1 MRFLRFLSIV
11 CATLFLQ
18 NVVAQTAYDS
28 LSIVNAK
35 WNVTEFAPG
44 LTGRTAAFTDLYGG
58 PMYVSIVEVNAK
70 LRRGGIAVSRQMKP
84 LPVLAREHAAL
95 AAINGSYYDMKAGNS
110 VCFLKVDDMVLDTT
124 TASEGRLR
132 VTGAVRV
139 RKGKVQI
146 LPWNRKIE
154 KGYKKK
160 RGTVLASGPLL
171 VQNGRVADWS
181 MCGESFCTTKHP
193 RSAIALTRDKRVL
206 LIAVDGRAAG
216 NSIGASIPEMA
227 HLARVLGA
235 KTALNLDGGGS
246 TTLYL
251 GGDILNHPTD
261 NKKFDHEGVRSIP
274 NIIYFK

>member
-35 WNVTEFAPG
+35 WDVTEFAPG

-110 VCFLKVDDMVLDTT
+110 VCRRSF
-124 TASEGRLR
+124 ARHWR
-132 VTGAVRV
+132 GACEK
-139 RKGKVQI
+139 RKGA
-146 LPWNRKIE
+146 N
-154 KGYKKK
+154 
-160 RGTVLASGPLL
+160 
-171 VQNGRVADWS
+171 
-181 MCGESFCTTKHP
+181 
-193 RSAIALTRDKRVL
+193 
-206 LIAVDGRAAG
+206 
-216 NSIGASIPEMA
+216 
-227 HLARVLGA
+227 
-235 KTALNLDGGGS
+235 TALEPQN
-246 TTLYL
+246 
-251 GGDILNHPTD
+251 
-261 NKKFDHEGVRSIP
+261 
-274 NIIYFK
+274 